1 MPHAPLRITAVCL
14 GSLLLAVVGSQS
26 GSATGHFE
34 HGDTLRIVVSQDF
47 RSIEPALVQTGD
59 GQQIMEATQVGLL
72 SYADPGSGE
81 RGHIVPYGAVR
92 LPTISRDLKT
102 YVFRI
107 RRGVRLSDGT
117 PVTASNFAAG
127 LDRLLDPRMKSQRAF
142 LFKEVRGARSV
153 MTGKV
158 AHVSGVVAKKDRL
171 IIHLSKAVPDFLD
184 RLALPVLTAIPLD
197 LPVVSGGVDAP
208 LPSAGPYYVKEYV
221 PGQRARLVKNPFWKH
236 ATRPSRKGNVDEIVY
251 VGRAPETAADLVER
265 GEADI
270 VTFAGS
276 TVLPAE
282 QIRGFWRRY
291 GVNRDRFWARQ
302 MRWRMNVIFNL
313 RRPLFRNVRL
323 RRAVNFALDRTQL
336 AAAHGPFGGS
346 RTDQLVLPRRPGF
359 RDWKL
364 YPFRPDF
371 AAARTLAR
379 GAHPRIVSLYVP
391 DTESGRTVGSVVK
404 ANLARIGLRL
414 NVIALE
420 SSGFHVALAFNRRW
434 DLAAGSWSTSRDDP
448 LVYINYPLEGK
459 TTPIENANVGLFDDP
474 SWIGRMRRVARM
486 TRGRLKAFALLDRD
500 LMQKAA
506 PLAPYLAANALTLFS
521 TSVGC
526 PSFTNDGYPNLAALC
541 LD

>member
-1 MPHAPLRITAVCL
+1 MPQAPLRITAVCL
-14 GSLLLAVVGSQS
+14 GSLLLAVIGSQS
-26 GSATGHFE
+26 GSATGDLE
-34 HGDTLRIVVSQDF
+34 RGGRLRVVVSQDF

-59 GQQIMEATQVGLL
+59 GQQIMNATQVGLL
-72 SYADPGSGE
+72 SYADPRSGE

-92 LPTISRDLKT
+92 LPAISRDSKT

-107 RRGVRLSDGT
+107 RRGLRFSDGT
-117 PVTASNFAAG
+117 PVTARNFAAG
-127 LDRLLDPRMKSQRAF
+127 LDRLLDPRIQSRRTF
-142 LFKEVRGARSV
+142 LFREVRGARSV
-153 MTGKV
+153 ITGKV
-158 AHVSGVVAKKDRL
+158 AHVSGVVAKKDQL

-184 RLALPVLTAIPLD
+184 RLAFPVLTAMPLN
-197 LPVVSGGVDAP
+197 LPFVSGGVDA

-221 PGQRARLVKNPFWKH
+221 RGQMALLVKNPFWKP
-236 ATRPSRKGNVDEIVY
+236 ATRPSRTGNVDEIVY
-251 VGRAPETAADLVER
+251 IGRAPGTAADLVER

-270 VTFAGS
+270 VTFAGG
-276 TVLPAE
+276 TVLAAE
-282 QIRGFWRRY
+282 RIRGFGNRY

-302 MRWRMNVIFNL
+302 MLWRMNLIFNL

-346 RTDQLVLPRRPGF
+346 LTDQLVLPRRPGF
-359 RDWKL
+359 RDWNL
-364 YPFRPDF
+364 YPFRPDL

-379 GAHPRIVSLYVP
+379 GAHPRMVSLYVP

-404 ANLARIGLRL
+404 ANLARIGLRV
-414 NVIALE
+414 NVTALE
-420 SSGFHVALAFNRRW
+420 SFGFSAALALIRRW

-448 LVYINYPLEGK
+448 LVYINYPLDGK
-459 TTPIENANVGLFDDP
+459 TTPLSDANVGLFNDP
-474 SWIGRMRRVARM
+474 RWIRRMHRVASM
-486 TRGRLKAFALLDRD
+486 TRGRLKAFELLDRD